1 MAKRIRARTPSSS
14 SKKSP
19 YFVQPA
25 KGGGIVVYR
34 RPIGN
39 RSAPTECGTV
49 PSQALAAALIRQL
62 QRAES
67 VLSDL
72 FLEATD
78 DGIEALNAVLAA
90 CLAAVLGGRVAGRG
104 GRRAPAPGDS
114 AAE

>member
-1 MAKRIRARTPSSS
+1 MAKRIRTRSPGGPV
-14 SKKSP
+14 KKSP

-25 KGGGIVVYR
+25 KGGGVTVYR

-39 RSAPTECGTV
+39 RSAPTDCGNV
-49 PSQALAAALIRQL
+49 PTQALAAALIRQL

-78 DGIEALNAVLAA
+78 DGIEALNAVLTACRAA
-90 CLAAVLGGRVAGRG
+90 
-104 GRRAPAPGDS
+104 
-114 AAE
+114 